1 MVKQIK
7 YQEQKV
13 FYLNVKTVDT
23 AEILESL
30 TKRKTLNNILLK
42 EKKFNNGSMIL
53 YIVNERLLLKYI
65 IPLI

>member
-30 TKRKTLNNILLK
+30 TKRKTLNSILLK